1 LEADEMVRN
10 LGAIRSLRA
19 RIFIIT
25 MFCFFFANGMLDNK
39 VNTKQNNN
47 SSSRVQKIKQ
57 KSQQIIL
64 MDFSET
70 EMGGLDEVELIWFA
84 VAFEILFELKF
95 LVETDGGRRWR
106 RLCSGGRVNGG
117 GHGGRRGAIRRF
129 DEIQLVGFAVVVV
142 IMAVGFLV
150 VQWRMR
156 RRWRMWRRCGCRRG
170 RRRGMSQTQRK
181 IPVINILRF
190 TVGREVDRHLIKT

>member
-1 LEADEMVRN
+1 MVRN

-70 EMGGLDEVELIWFA
+70 EMGGLDEVELIRFA
-84 VAFEILFELKF
+84 VAFEILFELK
-95 LVETDGGRRWR
+95 RQ
-106 RLCSGGRVNGG
+106 
-117 GHGGRRGAIRRF
+117 I
-129 DEIQLVGFAVVVV
+129 
-142 IMAVGFLV
+142 
-150 VQWRMR
+150 
-156 RRWRMWRRCGCRRG
+156 
-170 RRRGMSQTQRK
+170 
-181 IPVINILRF
+181 
-190 TVGREVDRHLIKT
+190 

>member
-1 LEADEMVRN
+1 MMHIWKPTKWLETLELYAVC
-10 LGAIRSLRA
+10 ARA
-19 RIFIIT
+19 FLLLLC
-25 MFCFFFANGMLDNK
+25 FVFFFANGMLDNK

-95 LVETDGGRRWR
+95 LVETDGGR
-106 RLCSGGRVNGG
+106 
-117 GHGGRRGAIRRF
+117 
-129 DEIQLVGFAVVVV
+129 
-142 IMAVGFLV
+142 
-150 VQWRMR
+150 
-156 RRWRMWRRCGCRRG
+156 
-170 RRRGMSQTQRK
+170 
-181 IPVINILRF
+181 
-190 TVGREVDRHLIKT
+190 